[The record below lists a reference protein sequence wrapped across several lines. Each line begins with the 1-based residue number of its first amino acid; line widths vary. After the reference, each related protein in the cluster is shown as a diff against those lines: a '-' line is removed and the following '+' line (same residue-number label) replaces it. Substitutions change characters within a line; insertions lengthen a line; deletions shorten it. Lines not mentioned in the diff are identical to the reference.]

1 MTPGVRLPDPQ
12 PDARY
17 SLPERIGR
25 LYFRVALPMVAASL
39 LVGAVGASPST
50 QRVIGALVA
59 LSLLAA
65 ALHVLLPVRLH
76 DPLRRLFPLVT
87 VAFVAVMAGLSGP
100 GGLRGD
106 ALMLSV
112 VLLLGPGTVLAWTLL
127 FMDDPRMGRLTGLGL
142 TASATLLLWR
152 WQQAG
157 LQPTLTGN
165 TPLLMLVVC
174 LTVVLYGAAFT
185 DINRRYADGERQR
198 RRDPLTGLL
207 NRRAFDEDSRAS
219 GPSSRALAVLD
230 IDHFKRVNDT
240 HGHTAGD
247 RVLRGVADVILDVL
261 AGRGQVYRWGGEEF
275 AVLLPGPPGSDHTD
289 LTVQAAALIEDI
301 RAEVARRAFTGGQ
314 RVTLSA
320 GLSLSPAGE
329 PLQAAFERAD
339 SALRRAKAGGRDRV
353 VLAPAPRRPPTPP

>member
-1 MTPGVRLPDPQ
+1 MNPGARPDRPDTP
-12 PDARY
+12 Y

-39 LVGAVGASPST
+39 LVGTVGASPAA
-50 QRVIGALVA
+50 QGVLGALAA
-59 LSLLAA
+59 LALLTS
-65 ALHVLLPVRLH
+65 ALHVLLPTPLH
-76 DPLRRLFPLVT
+76 DPLRRLFPLLTIAFVT
-87 VAFVAVMAGLSGP
+87 VVAGLSRP

-106 ALMLSV
+106 PLLLSV

-152 WQQAG
+152 WQQSG

-219 GPSSRALAVLD
+219 GPDRWALAVLD

-261 AGRGQVYRWGGEEF
+261 AGRGQAYRWGGEEF
-275 AVLLPGPPGSDHTD
+275 VVLLPPGPDPTE
-289 LTVQAAALIEDI
+289 LTVQAAELIESV

-314 RVTLSA
+314 HVTLSA
-320 GLSLSPAGE
+320 GLGFSPAGE
-329 PLQAAFERAD
+329 PLQAAFDRAD
-339 SALRRAKAGGRDRV
+339 GALRRAKADGRDRV
-353 VLAPAPRRPPTPP
+353 VLA